1 MEAVK
6 MGASTR
12 LIPGVLIGILL
23 IGGPLAYSY
32 HRQRNLR
39 NFREV
44 QEGVLYR
51 SGQLSLAGLKQVVH
65 DHGIRTVISLRD
77 VHDHGDKPKATP
89 KATPRATLPPDW
101 AEEEYCDAEAIRYFR
116 ISPKGWSA
124 DDGSVPA
131 EEGVRLFRRVMD
143 DPSNYPVLLHCFAGI
158 HRTGA
163 FCAIY
168 QMEYEH
174 WTNEQALAELRAH
187 GYTELGDEWNLL
199 SYLQRYRPRWQHT
212 SCEW

>member
-1 MEAVK
+1 MEAVQ

-23 IGGPLAYSY
+23 IGGPIAYSY

-101 AEEEYCDAEAIRYFR
+101 IERGGVAFPMYQSEAMWIAF
-116 ISPKGWSA
+116 SGN
-124 DDGSVPA
+124 VP
-131 EEGVRLFRRVMD
+131 
-143 DPSNYPVLLHCFAGI
+143 
-158 HRTGA
+158 
-163 FCAIY
+163 
-168 QMEYEH
+168 
-174 WTNEQALAELRAH
+174 
-187 GYTELGDEWNLL
+187 
-199 SYLQRYRPRWQHT
+199 
-212 SCEW
+212 